1 MKTMNRA
8 PISINIHDSH
18 FGIWQDNA
26 QDSTFNQEVFQPI
39 LKSFQKRGWRV
50 TADPQVYKHRRR
62 ISKSYRIAA
71 KGELRAEI
79 KICGRC
85 IELEFWSEAAT
96 PGTNSNGPR
105 YEFDKLK
112 RMPYLDRQRTR
123 LEFRRLLAWLEKLAS
138 VSVSYRDNTG
148 LSPMER
154 IQKDYAESWH
164 TVKELGRPT
173 WSGDYNRK
181 SADGHLLEHGQTVWF
196 RGDCGRYLR
205 GTAYYNINNMWWVIA
220 GGSLRNK
227 SSYDLYANQPADL
240 RSKVQR
246 RTRRDRLEAELRK
259 AIANRNYRRA
269 ETLDRIL
276 FDGQPIYLI
285 WSRKNN
291 LYYRTNYSGYSSSKS
306 SAGKYTRA
314 EAEAEVRRVPH
325 ILEAHGDNGEIIKF
339 GEAA

>member
-1 MKTMNRA
+1 MTRA
-8 PISINIHDSH
+8 PICVNIHDSH

-26 QDSTFNQEVFQPI
+26 TDMTFNEEVFQPI
-39 LKSFQKRGWRV
+39 LKGFRKRGWRI
-50 TADPQVYKHRRR
+50 TADPQVYRHHRR

-71 KGELRAEI
+71 KGQLRAEI

-96 PGTNSNGPR
+96 PGTNRTGPR

-123 LEFRRLLAWLEKLAS
+123 LEFRRLLAWLEKLAP
-138 VSVSYRDNTG
+138 VSVSHRDKTG

-227 SSYDLYANQPADL
+227 SSSELHANQPANL

-246 RTRRDRLEAELRK
+246 RTRRDRLEAE
-259 AIANRNYRRA
+259 
-269 ETLDRIL
+269 
-276 FDGQPIYLI
+276 
-285 WSRKNN
+285 
-291 LYYRTNYSGYSSSKS
+291 
-306 SAGKYTRA
+306 
-314 EAEAEVRRVPH
+314 
-325 ILEAHGDNGEIIKF
+325 
-339 GEAA
+339 